1 MEVVSIHFKF
11 YTFPLFASPKRT
23 AESAK
28 RFIVVLTN
36 KISLP
41 RSFSDLYL

>member
-1 MEVVSIHFKF
+1 MAVVSIQFKF

-23 AESAK
+23 AESGK
-28 RFIVVLTN
+28 GFIVVLTN

-41 RSFSDLYL
+41 RSFFDLYL